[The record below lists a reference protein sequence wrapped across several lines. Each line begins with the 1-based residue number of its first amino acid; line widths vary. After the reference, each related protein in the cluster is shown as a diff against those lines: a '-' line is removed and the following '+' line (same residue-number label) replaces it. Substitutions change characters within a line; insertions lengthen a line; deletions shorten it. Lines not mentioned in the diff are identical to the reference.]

1 MVSQKRSSSVSLSDL
16 LGTRKRRSKHG
27 NVKTTIG
34 SEKYDS
40 KREASRHQ
48 SLLLEQRAGS
58 IAGLRRQVRYML
70 IPSQRRA
77 DGKAERPVMP
87 GVPAA
92 LWFAIHRRAEPKVR
106 AAFAAA
112 QKACPGYVIKSA
124 AAWVY
129 RHMNRPDLANPPL
142 SIHSWGAAVD
152 IDPPTNGLRTRTIVP
167 YSAAW
172 LAEYPAGLPQAW
184 VEGFCS
190 VGGIDWGGAWR
201 SPVDPMHSS
210 VYDPEG

>member
-77 DGKAERPVMP
+77 DGKAERPVTYI
-87 GVPAA
+87 AD
-92 LWFAIHRRAEPKVR
+92 F
-106 AAFAAA
+106 
-112 QKACPGYVIKSA
+112 
-124 AAWVY
+124 VY
-129 RHMNRPDLANPPL
+129 ERD
-142 SIHSWGAAVD
+142 GATIVED
-152 IDPPTNGLRTRTIVP
+152 SKGMRTRDYIMKRKMMLFFHNVSIIET
-167 YSAAW
+167 
-172 LAEYPAGLPQAW
+172 
-184 VEGFCS
+184 
-190 VGGIDWGGAWR
+190 
-201 SPVDPMHSS
+201 
-210 VYDPEG
+210 